1 MKPKINII
9 VEGEDEAK
17 IKSAFEDMPELSIT
31 KTSESRGLV
40 SGASKAVNLI
50 AELVGVPGRVTDAIL
65 EKALEPLAGASIK
78 VQYGD
83 TIIEVTNANRS
94 QVTYLLETAIN
105 AANEASKL

>member
-1 MKPKINII
+1 MNPKINII
-9 VEGEDEAK
+9 VEGEDEVK
-17 IKSAFEDMPELSIT
+17 IKSVFEDMPELRIT
-31 KTSESRGLV
+31 RTSESRGLA

-50 AELVGVPGRVTDAIL
+50 GELVGVPGKVTDALL
-65 EKALEPLAGASIK
+65 EKTLEPLAGASIK

-94 QVTYLLETAIN
+94 QVTHLLETAIN

>member
-1 MKPKINII
+1 MNPKINII
-9 VEGEDEAK
+9 VEGEDEATV
-17 IKSAFEDMPELSIT
+17 KSAFEDMPELSIT

-94 QVTYLLETAIN
+94 QVTDLLETVIN